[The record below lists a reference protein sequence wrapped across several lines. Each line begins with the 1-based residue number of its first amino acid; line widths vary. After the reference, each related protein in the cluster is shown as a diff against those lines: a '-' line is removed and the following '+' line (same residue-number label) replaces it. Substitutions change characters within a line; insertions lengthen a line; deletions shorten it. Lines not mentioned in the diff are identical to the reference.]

1 MTNPKKTRKMF
12 NIALAIVLAVGV
24 WLYVV
29 NVENP
34 TGTSTVRDIPVTL
47 TGEADLAEKGLMV
60 TQQSDDSISLKL
72 SGRKKTLMKL
82 NKKNITLVLN
92 VSSIT
97 AEGEHTLSCKTDFPN
112 NLSSESVSV
121 SDWDDLRV
129 TVTVEKLVT
138 KEIPVRGEFIGT
150 EAEHCLAG
158 TVTTDPDTLELK
170 GPADTLKKI
179 SYASASVGGKE
190 ISDNLVETVPVV
202 FMGDD
207 GTPADRKNVT
217 ASAET
222 VEVTVPVRR
231 VVSLPLTVDLID
243 GGGATKEDVK
253 TTITPSTITVAA
265 QEEGETLPASIS
277 LGEIDLSDVLGDTSY
292 TIPIRLPS
300 GVTAWGKGS
309 HYATVS
315 LSFGQLATRQL
326 GVTNVTLKNIPQD
339 CDASLVSQTLYVWVR
354 GTPDLVEKITPSQ
367 IEVEVDLSGLSPGDE
382 LHRLPAKVT
391 LKEKTEGVGVMGS
404 HYSVALRL
412 AEQTPSNP

>member
-12 NIALAIVLAVGV
+12 NIALAVVLAVGV

-60 TQQSDDSISLKL
+60 TQQSDESISLKL

-82 NKKNITLVLN
+82 NKKNITLELN

-97 AEGEHTLSCKTDFPN
+97 TEGEHTLSCKTDFPN

-129 TVTVEKLVT
+129 MVTVEKLVT

-158 TVTTDPDTLELK
+158 TVTTNPATLELK
-170 GPADTLKKI
+170 GSADALEKI
-179 SYASASVGGKE
+179 SFALASVGGKE
-190 ISDNLVETVPVV
+190 IGDTLVETVPVV
-202 FMGDD
+202 FMGEDE
-207 GTPADRKNVT
+207 TPADRKNVT

-222 VEVTVPVRR
+222 VEVTVPIRR

-253 TTITPSTITVAA
+253 TIINPSTITVAA

-309 HYATVS
+309 SYATVS

-326 GVTNVTLKNIPQD
+326 AVTHVTLENIPQD

-354 GTPDLVEKITPSQ
+354 GTPELVEKISPSQ

-391 LKEKTEGVGVMGS
+391 LKEEAEGVGVMGS

-412 AEQTPSNP
+412 TEQTPSNP

>member
-34 TGTSTVRDIPVTL
+34 TGT
-47 TGEADLAEKGLMV
+47 
-60 TQQSDDSISLKL
+60 
-72 SGRKKTLMKL
+72 
-82 NKKNITLVLN
+82 
-92 VSSIT
+92 
-97 AEGEHTLSCKTDFPN
+97 
-112 NLSSESVSV
+112 
-121 SDWDDLRV
+121 
-129 TVTVEKLVT
+129 
-138 KEIPVRGEFIGT
+138 
-150 EAEHCLAG
+150 
-158 TVTTDPDTLELK
+158 
-170 GPADTLKKI
+170 
-179 SYASASVGGKE
+179 
-190 ISDNLVETVPVV
+190 
-202 FMGDD
+202 
-207 GTPADRKNVT
+207 
-217 ASAET
+217 
-222 VEVTVPVRR
+222 
-231 VVSLPLTVDLID
+231 
-243 GGGATKEDVK
+243 
-253 TTITPSTITVAA
+253 STITVAA

-391 LKEKTEGVGVMGS
+391 LKEETEGVGVMGS

-412 AEQTPSNP
+412 AE